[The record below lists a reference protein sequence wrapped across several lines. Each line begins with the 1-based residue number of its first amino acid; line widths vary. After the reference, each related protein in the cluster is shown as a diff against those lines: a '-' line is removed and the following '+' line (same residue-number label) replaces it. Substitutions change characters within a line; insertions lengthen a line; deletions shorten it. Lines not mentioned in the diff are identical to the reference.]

1 VKLFATTPYRTH
13 LEDEMRRVGTV
24 RRATDYVVGGIALL
38 LASIAVR
45 PADAFAEV
53 APVTEDSLSAGLE
66 AALSIAEDVDVD
78 VDGDE
83 VPPYPD

>member
-1 VKLFATTPYRTH
+1 
-13 LEDEMRRVGTV
+13 MRRVGTV

-66 AALSIAEDVDVD
+66 AALSIAEDVDV
-78 VDGDE
+78 VVETLEKSGITKR
-83 VPPYPD
+83 VVALKPIGNVKG